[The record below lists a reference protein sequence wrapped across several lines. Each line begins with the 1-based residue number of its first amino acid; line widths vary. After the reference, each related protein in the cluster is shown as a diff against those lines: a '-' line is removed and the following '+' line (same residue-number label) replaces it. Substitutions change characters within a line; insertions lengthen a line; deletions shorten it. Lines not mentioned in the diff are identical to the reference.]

1 MATTKR
7 ATGGRPTIGSSHAGR
22 AGAGKPGA
30 RPARPSGAK
39 AGARPGARPTA
50 GAGGRPATRPGTKP
64 RAGAAVRPPP
74 KIAKK
79 RVPPA
84 KKGDGARRPAAASPA
99 SARRT
104 VPEIRSAPSEEAK
117 TSSIIVATAALDKK
131 AVNVQI
137 LDVVGRIDYADY
149 LVLMSGRSDR
159 HVLSIAD
166 AIEEGMRKIGRK
178 PNAVEGRQ
186 GGNWVVLDFGD
197 VVAHVFQEEA
207 RSFYDLDSL
216 WQDARRIPVSG
227 TGGPNSLV

>member
-1 MATTKR
+1 VATTKR

-22 AGAGKPGA
+22 ARPGATKGPAKPGA
-30 RPARPSGAK
+30 RPARPTTAK
-39 AGARPGARPTA
+39 PGARPGARP
-50 GAGGRPATRPGTKP
+50 RPG
-64 RAGAAVRPPP
+64 AAARPPVKP
-74 KIAKK
+74 AKK

-84 KKGDGARRPAAASPA
+84 KKGDGARRPAPAAPA
-99 SARRT
+99 SSRRT
-104 VPEIRSAPSEEAK
+104 TPEIRSAPSEEAK
-117 TSSIIVATAALDKK
+117 QASLIAATAALDKK

-166 AIEEGMRKIGRK
+166 SIEEGMLKIGRK

-197 VVAHVFQEEA
+197 IVAHVFQEEA

>member
-30 RPARPSGAK
+30 RPARPTGPK
-39 AGARPGARPTA
+39 AARPGARPA
-50 GAGGRPATRPGTKP
+50 GRAGEGP
-64 RAGAAVRPPP
+64 RAGAKPRPGAAARPPP

-84 KKGDGARRPAAASPA
+84 KKGDGARRPAPASPA
-99 SARRT
+99 SSRRT

>member
-1 MATTKR
+1 VATTKR
-7 ATGGRPTIGSSHAGR
+7 ATGGRPTIGSSHSGR
-22 AGAGKPGA
+22 ARPGTGTGTGAAKPGA
-30 RPARPSGAK
+30 RPARPTSGK
-39 AGARPGARPTA
+39 PGARPGARP
-50 GAGGRPATRPGTKP
+50 RPG
-64 RAGAAVRPPP
+64 AAARPPVKP
-74 KIAKK
+74 AKK

-84 KKGDGARRPAAASPA
+84 KKGDGARRPAPSPA
-99 SARRT
+99 STKRV

-117 TSSIIVATAALDKK
+117 QASLIAATAALDKK

-166 AIEEGMRKIGRK
+166 SIEEGMLKIGRK

-197 VVAHVFQEEA
+197 IVAHVFQEEA

-227 TGGPNSLV
+227 TGGPSSLV

>member
-1 MATTKR
+1 VATTKR
-7 ATGGRPTIGSSHAGR
+7 ATGGRPTIGSSHSGR
-22 AGAGKPGA
+22 ARPGAGAAKGAPAKPGTRSP
-30 RPARPSGAK
+30 RPATGAK
-39 AGARPGARPTA
+39 PGARPGARP
-50 GAGGRPATRPGTKP
+50 RPG
-64 RAGAAVRPPP
+64 AAARPPLKP
-74 KIAKK
+74 TKK

-84 KKGDGARRPAAASPA
+84 KKGDGARRPAAAAPA
-99 SARRT
+99 STRRAT
-104 VPEIRSAPSEEAK
+104 PEIRSAPSEEAK
-117 TSSIIVATAALDKK
+117 QASLIVATAALDKK
-131 AVNVQI
+131 VVNVQI

-166 AIEEGMRKIGRK
+166 SIEEGMRKIGRK

-197 VVAHVFQEEA
+197 IVAHVFQEEA

-227 TGGPNSLV
+227 TGGPSTLV